1 MTSTKRKAELTT
13 DDLLRQQEESSN
25 KRTRVLQT
33 SSYVRTQDYDS
44 DEEEEEEEDEALSDP
59 EEDSE
64 EEDSENSVTEAPAFT
79 GHDRFGDSRLKQSTI
94 SQSTKRTTK
103 SFHDLGIIPPLQA
116 ALTSMSIRS
125 PTEVQN
131 ACIPPLLQGASLDVL
146 HCADAHS

>member
-33 SSYVRTQDYDS
+33 SSYVRTQDNDS
-44 DEEEEEEEDEALSDP
+44 EDEDEEDEALADP
-59 EEDSE
+59 E
-64 EEDSENSVTEAPAFT
+64 EEDSEDDESENLGIEAPAFT
-79 GHDRFGDSRLKQSTI
+79 GYDRFGDSRLKQSPI
-94 SQSTKRTTK
+94 QSMKRTTK

-131 ACIPPLLQGASLDVL
+131 ACIPPLLQGA
-146 HCADAHS
+146 